1 LRTLLKRCRFIE
13 VGAVIGAASF
23 ALWTGLSARAQQ
35 AAHAELK
42 DFKAALESFPPPNE
56 TQPKTLLEGTTA
68 VPLTNGWFLLTGVK
82 LQMFNTNGSLEI
94 VAQSPQCY
102 FDSVTRL
109 VTSSNHLQIR
119 RADGSFILEGDGF
132 LLQQTNFNL
141 IISNHVHTFI
151 RYAPGQLLNP

>member
-1 LRTLLKRCRFIE
+1 MG
-13 VGAVIGAASF
+13 VGAGVCLA
-23 ALWTGLSARAQQ
+23 GLLFWAGLPTRGQP

-42 DFKAALESFPPPNE
+42 DFKAALENFPPPNDL
-56 TQPKTLLEGTTA
+56 QPKTLLEGTTA
-68 VPLTNGWFLLTGVK
+68 VPLTNGWYLLTGVR
-82 LQMFNTNGSLEI
+82 LQMFNTNGTLQISAET
-94 VAQSPQCY
+94 PQCY

-151 RYAPGQLLNP
+151 RYAPGQTMNP

>member
-1 LRTLLKRCRFIE
+1 VKRCGFIAA
-13 VGAVIGAASF
+13 GAVIMAA
-23 ALWTGLSARAQQ
+23 ALGLWIAFSARAQE

-56 TQPKTLLEGTTA
+56 MQPKTLLEGETA

-82 LQMFNTNGSLEI
+82 LQMYTTNGTLEMT
-94 VAQSPQCY
+94 AESPQCY

-109 VTSSNHLQIR
+109 VTSSNHLQIQ
-119 RADGSFILEGDGF
+119 RADGSFIMEGDGF

-141 IISNHVHTFI
+141 IISNHVRTFI
-151 RYAPGQLLNP
+151 RYAPGQKLNP

>member
-1 LRTLLKRCRFIE
+1 MAL
-13 VGAVIGAASF
+13 GATVCAGGLVAWAA
-23 ALWTGLSARAQQ
+23 LSAHAQQ
-35 AAHAELK
+35 PAHAELK
-42 DFKAALESFPPPNE
+42 DFKAALESYPPPNE
-56 TQPKTLLEGTTA
+56 MQPKTLLEGTTA
-68 VPLTNGWFLLTGVK
+68 TPLTNGWYLLTDVK

-109 VTSSNHLQIR
+109 VSSSNHLQIR
-119 RADGSFILEGDGF
+119 RADGSFIMEGDGF

-151 RYAPGQLLNP
+151 RYAPGQTMNP